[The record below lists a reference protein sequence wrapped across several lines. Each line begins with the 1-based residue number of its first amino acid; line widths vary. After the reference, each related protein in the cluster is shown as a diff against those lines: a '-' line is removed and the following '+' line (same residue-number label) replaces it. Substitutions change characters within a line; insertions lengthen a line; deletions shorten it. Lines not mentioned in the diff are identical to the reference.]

1 MIKNSAKA
9 GKLLIIIDEV
19 LKKNKFRKEVDAEI
33 YGYEMK
39 LNEYQVRAIQVILH
53 NTTDEH
59 FKELIENII
68 IYSGPKR
75 HEQMIFKR
83 DGTFENHFEQ
93 GFYDISSNLM
103 IQILLNKK

>member
-9 GKLLIIIDEV
+9 GKLLIVINEV
-19 LKKNKFRKEVDAEI
+19 LRKNRFREEVDAKI

-39 LNEYQVRAIQVILH
+39 LNEYQIRAIQIILH

-59 FKELIENII
+59 FKELTENII

-75 HEQMIFKR
+75 HEKMIFRR
-83 DGTFENHFEQ
+83 DGKFENEFEK
-93 GFYDISSNLM
+93 GFYYINTELAL
-103 IQILLNKK
+103 QIL

>member
-9 GKLLIIIDEV
+9 GKLLIIIDEI
-19 LKKNKFRKEVDAEI
+19 LKKNKFRKEVDAKI

-39 LNEYQVRAIQVILH
+39 LNEYQVRTIQVILH

-59 FKELIENII
+59 FKELKENII

-75 HEQMIFKR
+75 HEQMIFNR
-83 DGTFENHFEQ
+83 DGKFENNFER
-93 GFYDISSNLM
+93 GFYDINSNLM
-103 IQILLNKK
+103 LQIL